1 MILYMHTSI
10 ILLKICNDIVNNMKK
25 KVSVMW
31 ALVTGASSG
40 IGRDMSRYLYKLGYN
55 LIIVARNE
63 EKLNEL
69 KAELS
74 QNKSNDNLKKVQD
87 EEQIKNVT
95 ERKKEN
101 EIENNSANPQ
111 EQQIII
117 KQVDLSDR
125 NQCIKLYGETKN
137 ISLDLLV
144 NNAGFGVFGEF
155 VETDLEK
162 DINLINTNI
171 TAVHILTKLYLK
183 DMIKNNKGHI
193 LNVASIA
200 GMEPGPL
207 MAAYY
212 ASKSYV
218 IRLSRAINKEIKKK
232 KANVN
237 ISILCPGPV
246 DTNFNN
252 VAKVVFKAPSM
263 SSEEV
268 AKYGID
274 KALKGKLIII
284 PGFLNKCVRFFSKI
298 IPDCILEEVAYHIQR
313 RKKN

>member
-1 MILYMHTSI
+1 
-10 ILLKICNDIVNNMKK
+10 
-25 KVSVMW
+25 MW
-31 ALVTGASSG
+31 ALITGASSG
-40 IGRDMSRYLYKLGYN
+40 IGRDMARYLYRLGYN
-55 LIIVARNE
+55 LIIVARNVD
-63 EKLNEL
+63 KLNEL
-69 KAELS
+69 KTQLS
-74 QNKSNDNLKKVQD
+74 QNKSNDNIKKVQD
-87 EEQIKNVT
+87 KERIKN
-95 ERKKEN
+95 EIEHKKEN
-101 EIENNSANPQ
+101 EIKNKSTDTQ
-111 EQQIII
+111 EQQIIV
-117 KQVDLSDR
+117 KQVDLSDKD
-125 NQCIKLYGETKN
+125 QCIKLYEETKH

-155 VETDLEK
+155 IDTDLEK
-162 DINLINTNI
+162 EINLINTNI
-171 TAVHILTKLYLK
+171 TAVHVLTKLYLK
-183 DMIKNNKGHI
+183 DMIRNNKGHI

-218 IRLSRAINKEIKKK
+218 IRLSRAINKEIKKR
-232 KANVN
+232 KANVK

-284 PGFLNKCVRFFSKI
+284 PGSLNKCVRFFSKI
-298 IPDCILEEVAYHIQR
+298 IPDCILEEVAYHIQK
-313 RKKN
+313 RKKI

>member
-1 MILYMHTSI
+1 MY
-10 ILLKICNDIVNNMKK
+10 
-25 KVSVMW
+25 
-31 ALVTGASSG
+31 
-40 IGRDMSRYLYKLGYN
+40 RLGYN
-55 LIIVARNE
+55 LIIVARNVD
-63 EKLNEL
+63 KLNEL
-69 KAELS
+69 KTQLS
-74 QNKSNDNLKKVQD
+74 QNKSNDNIKKVQD
-87 EEQIKNVT
+87 KERVKN
-95 ERKKEN
+95 EIEHKKEN
-101 EIENNSANPQ
+101 EIKNKSTDTQ
-111 EQQIII
+111 EQQVII
-117 KQVDLSDR
+117 KQVDLSDKD
-125 NQCIKLYGETKN
+125 QCIKLYEETKH

-162 DINLINTNI
+162 EINLINTNI

-183 DMIKNNKGHI
+183 DMIRNNKGHI

-218 IRLSRAINKEIKKK
+218 IRLSRAINKEIKKR
-232 KANVN
+232 KANVK
-237 ISILCPGPV
+237 ISVLCPGPV

-298 IPDCILEEVAYHIQR
+298 IPDCILEEVAYHIQK
-313 RKKN
+313 RKKI

>member
-1 MILYMHTSI
+1 
-10 ILLKICNDIVNNMKK
+10 
-25 KVSVMW
+25 MW
-31 ALVTGASSG
+31 ALVTGSSSG
-40 IGRDMSRYLYKLGYN
+40 IGRDMARYLYRLGYS
-55 LIIVARNE
+55 LILVARNE
-63 EKLNEL
+63 EGL
-69 KAELS
+69 KAIKSELEEKA
-74 QNKSNDNLKKVQD
+74 NLVKDANTDINYDKSKNLKK
-87 EEQIKNVT
+87 
-95 ERKKEN
+95 
-101 EIENNSANPQ
+101 IEVSQ
-111 EQQIII
+111 EQQILVIP
-117 KQVDLSDR
+117 KDLSKKEE
-125 NQCIKLYGETKN
+125 CMELYKETKN

-144 NNAGFGVFGEF
+144 NNAGFGEFGEF
-155 VETDLEK
+155 TETDLDKEV
-162 DINLINTNI
+162 NLINTNI

-183 DMIKNNKGHI
+183 DMIERNSGNI

-212 ASKSYV
+212 ASKAYV

-232 KANVN
+232 KSKVK

-263 SSEEV
+263 PSEKV

-284 PGFLNKCVRFFSKI
+284 PGILNKSVRFFSKI
-298 IPDCILEEVAYHIQR
+298 VPDCILEECAYHIQR
-313 RKKN
+313 RKKDLI